1 MNPLTTIM
9 TMDII
14 PIFTIVSLEYLL
26 SGANIMGLV
35 NITREGTHITPTKIK
50 RDMLTL
56 KKPSKQRNQYSI
68 VKERE
73 KNIII

>member
-1 MNPLTTIM
+1 MDTIP
-9 TMDII
+9 TL
-14 PIFTIVSLEYLL
+14 TIVGLEYLPG
-26 SGANIMGLV
+26 GANIIGLV